1 MSRVP
6 SLFATALVAWMA
18 ASPARADDASEI
30 MARFSGEW
38 LGTGQLLFGPQNGL
52 QFHCALTGDPHSRLG
67 FGMTGRCWMGAL
79 SAPIYAALHYN
90 AETDR
95 FYGEFMDGADGD
107 GVDIVAARSG
117 EGISMRLTRGSA
129 HGRSREPRPVQG
141 DALLSRP
148 PARPRRAGRRHGL
161 RPQRR
166 RRHTAGVPAAGSDG
180 GRWRARSKERAKG
193 AGEG

>member
-6 SLFATALVAWMA
+6 SLFAAALAAWMA
-18 ASPARADDASEI
+18 ASPARADDATEI

-38 LGTGQLLFGPQNGL
+38 LGTGQLLIGPQNGL

-79 SAPIYAALHYN
+79 SAPVYAALHYN

-107 GVDIVAARSG
+107 GVDIVAAPSG
-117 EGISMRLTRGSA
+117 EGVSMRLTRGSA
-129 HGRSREPRPVQG
+129 QGRVTTEAVNRDQFKATLFYR
-141 DALLSRP
+141 D
-148 PARPRRAGRRHGL
+148 RRHG
-161 RPQRR
+161 RD
-166 RRHTAGVPAAGSDG
+166 VPVVAMGFSRKGTVATLPDFLPRGATGTMAS
-180 GRWRARSKERAKG
+180 SK
-193 AGEG
+193 